1 MKGLI
6 VLLALLG
13 GAGYWLYTNGYFDS
27 FKDSFN
33 STVQRT
39 SDFATDRKIKE
50 AKFD

>member
-13 GAGYWLYTNGYFDS
+13 SIGYWLNTNGYFDS
-27 FKDSFN
+27 FKESFN

-39 SDFATDRKIKE
+39 SDFATDKKIKE